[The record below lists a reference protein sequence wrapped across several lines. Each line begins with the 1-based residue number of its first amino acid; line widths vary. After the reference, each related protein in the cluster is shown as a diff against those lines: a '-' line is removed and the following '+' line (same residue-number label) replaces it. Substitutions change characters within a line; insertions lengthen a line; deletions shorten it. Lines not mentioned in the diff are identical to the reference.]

1 MLSLFTTPQD
11 ALTFEEA
18 FVRARD
24 ILSSFLNKGTI
35 PSWSDYLRELP
46 LQEDSGFISSVQSR
60 FEKLTQG
67 DFLFELIESKPGQE
81 YFFHSP
87 SDCQYQTTSGEKK
100 KFICPIEEADWQTWL
115 EIISLRYKQ
124 NWNVQN
130 PFASF
135 QGYLFER
142 PFRWTL
148 IHAATSP
155 VARSKLI
162 LRSLSSKAFHLSDF
176 GNSDML
182 KSLILDK
189 KNVLIAG
196 ATASGKTS
204 LLSSLIEEIPHHEH
218 LIILEDTFEITNTH
232 PHQTR
237 FLSGPTP
244 QTDLKA
250 YLTYSLRLSPDRLIL
265 GEMRSHEVVP
275 FLMSMNTGHRGLM
288 GTIHATSAVDALSRF
303 ALLFSIYA
311 NDIQISY
318 EKIMELVCKNLDVI
332 LFVENKKVKEM
343 IKVIGCEK
351 GVPYFEKIPS

>member
-1 MLSLFTTPQD
+1 
-11 ALTFEEA
+11 
-18 FVRARD
+18 
-24 ILSSFLNKGTI
+24 
-35 PSWSDYLRELP
+35 
-46 LQEDSGFISSVQSR
+46 
-60 FEKLTQG
+60 
-67 DFLFELIESKPGQE
+67 
-81 YFFHSP
+81 
-87 SDCQYQTTSGEKK
+87 
-100 KFICPIEEADWQTWL
+100 
-115 EIISLRYKQ
+115 
-124 NWNVQN
+124 
-130 PFASF
+130 
-135 QGYLFER
+135 
-142 PFRWTL
+142 
-148 IHAATSP
+148 
-155 VARSKLI
+155 
-162 LRSLSSKAFHLSDF
+162 
-176 GNSDML
+176 ML

-351 GVPYFEKIPS
+351 GVPYFEKIPF